1 MDYGEF
7 IANKRVVAE
16 RTGFECLPEEV
27 NPICKLHQRDCIIWM
42 VNGGQRALFASFG
55 LGKTLMQLEAVRIT
69 RQKAGGLALITIPLG
84 VRQEFFKDAEL
95 LNAHAKD
102 DSQRI
107 KLKFIR
113 SKEEIEDDETIY
125 LTNFETVRDEKL
137 DPRIFNVA
145 SLDEASCLR
154 GFGGTKTFRNFM
166 ALFAGDDRRDMSDRR
181 VGETVK
187 YRFVATATPSPN
199 EYIEL
204 LAYSAFL
211 GIMDVGG
218 AKTRF
223 FKRDSTKA
231 DNLTI
236 HPHKEEEFWLW
247 VSTWGLFISKPSDL
261 GYSDDGYAL
270 PPLKVVTHRVHIDSK
285 DAGEE
290 VWGQMRMFRSAGK
303 SLIDV
308 SRERRAGL
316 ETRIN
321 KVGEII
327 SENRDDHFIIWHDLE
342 DERRAIEKII
352 PDAVSIKG
360 ATGQKDLERRE
371 ANIVKFSNGEF
382 QYLSAKPS
390 IAGSGCNFQR
400 HCHKEIFSGIGFK
413 FNDFIQAV
421 HRIYRFLQSEEVEIH
436 IIYTEAEQAVFDTLM
451 DKWEK
456 HKKQVNKMTEIIKKY
471 GLASTDVAQKMIRA
485 MGVERVEVKGDNY
498 RCIHNDCVI
507 ETETMPENSVDL
519 IMTSIPFSTQY
530 EYSPN
535 YNDFGHT
542 DSNGHF
548 FEQMDYLTPN
558 LLKVLKPGRVALIHV
573 KDRIIPSGMTEYGFP
588 TAYPFHAETIRH
600 FQKHGFG
607 YMGMKTIV
615 TDVVRENNQT
625 YRLGWTEQCK
635 DGSKMGVGM
644 PEYLLIFRKKPSS
657 TDNAYADE
665 PVVKSKDEYTRAR
678 WQVDAHGFARSSG
691 NRPLMV
697 EDLQDLAQS
706 VDPKEFH
713 QQVFKMFKKHS
724 LENIYDFEHDVRIGQ
739 HLEDKGK
746 LPSDFMLLQP
756 QSYHPDVWTDITRM
770 RTLNT
775 FQGQKGKEQH
785 LCPMQFDLARR
796 AIQQFTMEGE
806 TVLDPFGGIM
816 SVPYI
821 ALEQKRK
828 AIGIELSPSY
838 FMDGVHWCKAKE
850 QEMSIPDLFDAL
862 EAEQDAKEAS

>member
-1 MDYGEF
+1 MEYSEF
-7 IANKRVVAE
+7 IANKRILAE
-16 RTGFECLPEEV
+16 KTGFDCEPEEV
-27 NPICKLHQRDCIIWM
+27 NPICKDHQRDCILWM

-55 LGKTLMQLEAVRIT
+55 LGKTLIQLEAVRIT

-95 LNAHAKD
+95 LNKHAAND
-102 DSQRI
+102 AQRI

-113 SKEEIEDDETIY
+113 TKDEIEDEETIY
-125 LTNFETVRDEKL
+125 LTNYETVRDEKL
-137 DPRIFNVA
+137 DPRLFSVA

-154 GFGGTKTFRNFM
+154 GFGSTKTFRNFM

-181 VGETVK
+181 LGEAVK
-187 YRFVATATPSPN
+187 YRYVATATPSPN

-231 DNLTI
+231 DNLTL

-247 VSTWGLFISKPSDL
+247 VSTWGLFLNKPSDL
-261 GYSDDGYAL
+261 GYSNEGYDL
-270 PPLKVVTHRVHIDSK
+270 PPFKVISHRCYVKERDIAPEYD
-285 DAGEE
+285 
-290 VWGQMRMFRSAGK
+290 GQHRMFYDAGK

-308 SRERRAGL
+308 SRERRNGL
-316 ETRIN
+316 KTRMK
-321 KVGEII
+321 KVAEII
-327 SENRDDHFIIWHDLE
+327 AESPRDSFIIWHDLE
-342 DERRAIEKII
+342 DERREIERLI
-352 PDAVSIKG
+352 PEAVSIKG
-360 ATGQKDLERRE
+360 ATSQKDLERRE
-371 ANIVKFSNGEF
+371 NNIVRFSNGEF

-400 HCHKEIFSGIGFK
+400 HCHKAIFSGIGFK
-413 FNDFIQAV
+413 FNDFIQAL
-421 HRIYRFLQSEEVEIH
+421 HRIYRFLQVHEVEIH
-436 IIYTEAEQAVFDTLM
+436 IVYTDAEQAVYDTLM
-451 DKWEK
+451 NKWDK
-456 HKKQVNKMTEIIKKY
+456 HKIQVKKMSDIINEY

-485 MGVERVEVKGDNY
+485 MGVERVEVSGENY
-498 RCIHNDCVI
+498 SCIHNDCVL
-507 ETETMPENSVDL
+507 ETESMPENSVDMIL
-519 IMTSIPFSTQY
+519 TSIPFSTQY

-542 DSNGHF
+542 DSNDHF
-548 FEQMDYLTPN
+548 FRQMDYLTPN
-558 LLKVLKPGRVALIHV
+558 LLRVLKPGRVALIHV

-600 FQKHGFG
+600 YQEHGFG

-644 PEYLLIFRKKPSS
+644 PEYLLIFRKKPTS
-657 TDNAYADE
+657 TENAYADT
-665 PVVKSKDEYTRAR
+665 PVVKSKEKYTRAR
-678 WQVDAHGFARSSG
+678 WQVDAHGFSRSNG
-691 NRPLMV
+691 NRPLML
-697 EDLQDLAQS
+697 EDLQHLGENVPPA
-706 VDPKEFH
+706 EFH
-713 QQVFKMFKKHS
+713 QAVFKLFKKHS
-724 LENIYDFEHDVRIGQ
+724 LENIYDFEHDVKIGQ

-785 LCPMQFDLARR
+785 LCPMQFDIARR
-796 AIQQFTMEGE
+796 AIQQFTNEGDV
-806 TVLDPFGGIM
+806 VLDPFGGIM

-838 FMDGVHWCKAKE
+838 FLDGVHWCKAKE
-850 QEMSIPDLFDAL
+850 QEMSIPDLFSVL
-862 EAEQDAKEAS
+862 EAEEKLKNAS